1 MIATNSYL
9 FPEEYVRACIPLL
22 DDCPTTDF
30 SIMKHHIER
39 ELGKPLSSVFK
50 SVDEKPI
57 ASASLA
63 QVHKA
68 TLLTGEEVAIK
79 I

>member
-9 FPEEYVRACIPLL
+9 FPEEYVRACVPLL
-22 DDCPTTDF
+22 DDCPKSDF
-30 SIMKHHIER
+30 SILKHHIEN

-63 QVHKA
+63 QVHKGQ
-68 TLLTGEEVAIK
+68 LWNGEDVAIK